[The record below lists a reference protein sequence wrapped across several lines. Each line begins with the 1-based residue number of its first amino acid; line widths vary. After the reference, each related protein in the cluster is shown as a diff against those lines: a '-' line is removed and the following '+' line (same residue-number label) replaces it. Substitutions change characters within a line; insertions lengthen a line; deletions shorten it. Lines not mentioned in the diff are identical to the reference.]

1 MYLIMKCVPLN
12 DQYECD
18 ADREPIT
25 ITDDWRKWYNDNEDF
40 YCDFEVWELIDGHF
54 KLIKEYGTPV
64 EMGMVLAFV
73 SDDEVEPIPLVRYK
87 DATRADPIPKEVKEL
102 MHNAGK
108 VKDWLISRGIIKI
121 IFDSTKFIYTEYSD
135 REISLG

>member
-1 MYLIMKCVPLN
+1 MYLIMACYPLN
-12 DQYECD
+12 DQHECN

-40 YCDFEVWELIDGHF
+40 YCDFEVWELVNGYL
-54 KLIKEYGTPV
+54 KLVKRYDTPV

-73 SDDEVEPIPLVRYK
+73 PDDEVEPIPLMRYK
-87 DATRADPIPKEVKEL
+87 DTTREDPIPKEVKEI
-102 MHNAGK
+102 MHNAQK
-108 VKDWLISRGIIKI
+108 VKDSLTARGIIKM
-121 IFDSTKFIYTEYSD
+121 IFDSTSFIYTEYSD